1 MFGRVLI
8 VAVLAA
14 AGAVSAC
21 AHRRARADSY
31 GVQRCPPAAAGAL
44 LSPDALQCWFEAPR
58 GHWRTLSTESHFD
71 VLVVHVEA
79 FDPRD
84 AGDIGA
90 RFVAFGRGQF
100 SEILVYV
107 QPESAAASRIT
118 RVRWTRKDGVSTL
131 EFDR

>member
-1 MFGRVLI
+1 MKAMI
-8 VAVLAA
+8 VALLAV
-14 AGAVSAC
+14 AVTDSAC
-21 AHRRARADSY
+21 APARESRQLRRQTVPSSGA
-31 GVQRCPPAAAGAL
+31 AL

-79 FDPRD
+79 FDTRD
-84 AGDIGA
+84 AENIGA
-90 RFVAFGRGQF
+90 RFMAFGREQF

-107 QPESAAASRIT
+107 QAESVRGVSRIR
-118 RVRWTRKDGVSTL
+118 RVRWTKKDGMSIL